1 MPLLRIWLDGALA
14 AAIPTDG
21 REVVGAR
28 VSGTVDDPDYADLY
42 AWGGTYVSGTSVD
55 HRHWLDQFNLVPGQ
69 VLEIEFALEGEEVG
83 VGVPV
88 GPQGEDIPPPN
99 YSVDDEMRSLVAELK
114 DQPAVRTGYELAY
127 SSSQTRETRFATVPR
142 EYGFGLNVLWNDMH
156 PDRVSVNLYAYT
168 IDSMAANESSRYGVR
183 EKLGLGQKCRLA
195 LVA

>member
-1 MPLLRIWLDGALA
+1 
-14 AAIPTDG
+14 
-21 REVVGAR
+21 
-28 VSGTVDDPDYADLY
+28 
-42 AWGGTYVSGTSVD
+42 
-55 HRHWLDQFNLVPGQ
+55 
-69 VLEIEFALEGEEVG
+69 
-83 VGVPV
+83 
-88 GPQGEDIPPPN
+88 
-99 YSVDDEMRSLVAELK
+99 MRSLVAELK